1 MLPFADYRENGALDP
16 NHPATAKA
24 VLEDGLLGDIQY
36 NGNFSR
42 QDAPAITVVQ
52 NKEGE
57 PVVLQTEDTEYIE
70 AVQSIVVNG
79 NWQALSKDKY
89 SIDKEAG
96 TITIEVDVFKAGEE
110 YKLTVDATG
119 YKSQSIAFTYDKV
132 LENDLSLTV
141 DYADDKEAFAAEKKE
156 DSNKTY
162 YFADAEFTV
171 KGSKGDF
178 LKNLKSVT
186 LLSDEEDAVER
197 NIYTKGVSSSNDVY
211 YEVSG
216 DGKKLILHQV
226 QPGSYKLTLR
236 SNYYTEALRC
246 EFVVEKEE
254 EEIPDEQEIEIGAS
268 AIRKANGYGEKG
280 YVIQFT
286 YSDGTGM
293 NPSDLAYKKAL
304 EEYVKSINSVVV
316 GTTTYSPQSGWTLGD
331 KEYASDIYDD
341 AYNNYKDSLLVS
353 DSAFNTDGDTTITI
367 NADGDYPK
375 VTIVVLSLIHI

>member
-1 MLPFADYRENGALDP
+1 MEWWYNAIPDAVFDTGDDDFFRWTDYVNKSENQKYEENRMLPFADYRENGALDP

-96 TITIEVDVFKAGEE
+96 TITIEADVFKAGEE

-141 DYADDKEAFAAEKKE
+141 DYADDKEAFAAEKK
-156 DSNKTY
+156 KILIRPTI
-162 YFADAEFTV
+162 
-171 KGSKGDF
+171 
-178 LKNLKSVT
+178 LQMLNL
-186 LLSDEEDAVER
+186 
-197 NIYTKGVSSSNDVY
+197 
-211 YEVSG
+211 
-216 DGKKLILHQV
+216 
-226 QPGSYKLTLR
+226 PLR
-236 SNYYTEALRC
+236 AAR
-246 EFVVEKEE
+246 
-254 EEIPDEQEIEIGAS
+254 EIS
-268 AIRKANGYGEKG
+268 
-280 YVIQFT
+280 
-286 YSDGTGM
+286 
-293 NPSDLAYKKAL
+293 
-304 EEYVKSINSVVV
+304 
-316 GTTTYSPQSGWTLGD
+316 
-331 KEYASDIYDD
+331 
-341 AYNNYKDSLLVS
+341 
-353 DSAFNTDGDTTITI
+353 
-367 NADGDYPK
+367 
-375 VTIVVLSLIHI
+375 